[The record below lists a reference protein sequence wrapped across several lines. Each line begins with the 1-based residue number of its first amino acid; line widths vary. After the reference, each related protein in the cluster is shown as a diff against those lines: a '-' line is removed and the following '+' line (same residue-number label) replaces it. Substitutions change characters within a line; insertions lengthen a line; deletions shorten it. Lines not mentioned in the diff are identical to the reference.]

1 MTDKTLNVLFLC
13 HGNSARSIMAEALL
27 NSLGGSRFH
36 AFSAGSRPTGAVDPF
51 TLERLAKEGIP
62 AENARSKDW
71 NEFAQTSAPHMD
83 FVITVCDTVAGEVC
97 PVWPGKPITAH
108 WGVIDPVAYSGSD
121 DQKRLEFGKVFGIL
135 HRRISLFTSLN
146 TSSLKQLALEQKVRE
161 IGQTG

>member
-27 NSLGGSRFH
+27 NALGNSRFL
-36 AFSAGSRPTGAVDPF
+36 AYSAGSHPTGAVDPF
-51 TLERLAKEGIP
+51 ALERLAKEGIP
-62 AENARSKDW
+62 AESARSKDW
-71 NEFAQTSAPHMD
+71 SEFAQTGAPHMD
-83 FVITVCDTVAGEVC
+83 FVITVCDRTAGEAC

-135 HRRISLFTSLN
+135 HRRLSLFTSLN
-146 TSSLKQLALEQKVRE
+146 TSSLKQLALEQKLRE

>member
-13 HGNSARSIMAEALL
+13 HGNSARSIMAETLL
-27 NSLGGSRFH
+27 NALGDSRFH
-36 AFSAGSRPTGAVDPF
+36 AYSAGSRPTGAVDPF
-51 TLERLAKEGIP
+51 ALERLAKEGIP

-71 NEFAQTSAPHMD
+71 NEFAQAGAPHMD
-83 FVITVCDTVAGEVC
+83 FVITVCDTAAGEVC

-121 DQKRLEFGKVFGIL
+121 DQKRLEFGKVFGVL
-135 HRRISLFTSLN
+135 YRRISLFTSLN